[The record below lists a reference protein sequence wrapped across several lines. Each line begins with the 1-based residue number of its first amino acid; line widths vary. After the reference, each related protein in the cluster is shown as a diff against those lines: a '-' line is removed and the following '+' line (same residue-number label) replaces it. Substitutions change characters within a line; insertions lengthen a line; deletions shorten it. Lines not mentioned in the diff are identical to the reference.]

1 MNKSSIV
8 LPRPWA
14 QIEHGESEQSIRAPT
29 EAEFVSVFGNKLG
42 KASFI
47 HTKYGN
53 AAFYSLLPS
62 GPAPADRKTPIDR
75 VLFVHGVQTPAL
87 GLQPLASAVH
97 TAFPYAHCVLVDL
110 WGHGLSDTPI
120 APHSAAIFHG
130 LIIELLGVLG
140 WERAHFVGYSFGG
153 STVATFAARHTA
165 RLSSMVLI
173 APAGLLRA
181 SELTELENS
190 YIKGGE
196 GLEEKA
202 QEWVIEFLEG
212 GQLVVPPD
220 WRERAARGEVVA
232 EAIRDWQMKN
242 HQGHLP
248 SVVGVVRDG
257 GVFDRQPEFTAAAKT
272 GIDNFSILGELDPV
286 CSEAALNEIGMTDV
300 AVVPQVGHGLVRE
313 KVPEVSTCIA
323 QFWKRVEEGK

>member
-1 MNKSSIV
+1 MNKSSVV
-8 LPRPWA
+8 LPRPWD
-14 QIEHGESEQSIRAPT
+14 QPKHGEQEGPIRAPE

-53 AAFYSLLPS
+53 AAYYSLPPS
-62 GPAPADRKTPIDR
+62 GPLPADRKKPIDR

-97 TAFPYAHCVLVDL
+97 NAFPYAHCVLVDL

-120 APHSAAIFHG
+120 TPHSAAIFHD
-130 LIIELLGVLG
+130 LIIELLGVLQ
-140 WERAHFVGYSFGG
+140 WEKAHFVGYSFGG
-153 STVATFAARHTA
+153 STVATFAARHTE

-173 APAGLLRA
+173 APAGLLRT

-190 YIKGGE
+190 YMRGGE

-220 WRERAARGEVVA
+220 WRERVARGEVVA
-232 EAIRDWQMKN
+232 EAVRDWQMKN
-242 HQGHLP
+242 HEGHLP
-248 SVVGVVRDG
+248 SVVGILRDG
-257 GVFDRQPEFTAAAKT
+257 GAFDRQPEFTAAAKT
-272 GIDNFSILGELDPV
+272 SIENFSILGDLDPV
-286 CSEAALNEIGMTDV
+286 CSVADLNEVGMTDV
-300 AVVPQVGHGLVRE
+300 AVIPQVGHGLVRE
-313 KVPEVSTCIA
+313 KVPEVSTYIER
-323 QFWKRVEEGK
+323 FWKSLEEGK